1 MGCGPSRERVVGLES
16 LVRAERLF
24 ASLCREQGIKTAFL
38 ANLGEDAIVFRPQ
51 PVNGPAWY
59 LRSPETG
66 AELAWEPVFAD
77 ISSALDLGYTTGP
90 WSLGEKGAEPNVF
103 GQYVSVWRRK
113 PGGEWKVAIDV
124 GIVHPRSSDGARR
137 DPQPE
142 YASEGSASPADSAD
156 TKKERRLLRDAS
168 QRYFQVWGARGMG
181 DAYREFASDDVLVLR
196 SGSIAVRGKSGALGV
211 VGGDRAASFID
222 AMGGDLAASN
232 DLGFTYGVLSWED
245 GEARTASY
253 LWVWQRTADGSWKIV
268 VDVAVPGDLPDGE
281 DGG

>member
-156 TKKERRLLRDAS
+156 TKKERRLLRDAG
-168 QRYFQVWGARGMG
+168 QRYFQVWGARGIG
-181 DAYREFASDDVLVLR
+181 DAYREFASDDVLVCR
-196 SGSIAVRGKSGALGV
+196 SGSIAVRGKRDGLGV

-232 DLGFTYGVLSWED
+232 DLGFTYGVLRWED

-253 LWVWQRTADGSWKIV
+253 LWVWQRAADGSWKIV
-268 VDVAVPGDLPDGE
+268 VDVAVPGDLTDGE